1 VEVGLCRSE
10 QACTFDFSTFK
21 FKEEHMNQA
30 DYLIIGGG
38 IAGASAGYWL
48 SHHARVIVLERES
61 MPGYHSTGRSAA
73 LYIAAYGTPQVRA
86 LTLGSRAFFDQPP
99 AGFAEHPLLTPRGEL
114 LVDLIGDP
122 DELQRHY
129 LSAKALVPET
139 RLLDVEESMAMMPI
153 LRREKVHGG
162 IYDPTVCDIDT
173 DALYQGYLR
182 GIRRNG
188 GEIHTD
194 SEVQKLTR
202 DAQGLWQVRTAQQ
215 HFSAPVIINAAGAWA
230 DHIGELAG
238 AQRIGLQPKRRSAFV
253 FSPPAEQNIHA
264 WPELAALDGSFYM
277 KPDAGMFLGS
287 PANADPVEPHDVQ
300 PEELDI
306 ATGIYHIEEAT
317 TLSIRRPARTW
328 AGLRSFVS
336 DGDLVCGFDP
346 QVEGL
351 FWVAAQGGYGI
362 QTSPAMGQASAALV
376 RGKPLPDALAAF
388 GLTEAMLSPHRLH
401 TST

>member
-1 VEVGLCRSE
+1 M
-10 QACTFDFSTFK
+10 T
-21 FKEEHMNQA
+21 QA
-30 DYLIIGGG
+30 DYIIIGGG

-48 SHHARVIVLERES
+48 SRHARVIVLERES

-86 LTLGSRAFFDQPP
+86 LTLGSRDFFDNPP
-99 AGFAEHPLLTPRGEL
+99 AGFTEHPLLTPRGEV
-114 LVDLIGDP
+114 LVDLLGDP
-122 DELQRHY
+122 EELQRQY

-139 RLLDVEESMAMMPI
+139 RLLDTEEALQMLPI
-153 LRREKVHGG
+153 LRLEKVHGA

-188 GEIHTD
+188 GAIHTD
-194 SEVQKLTR
+194 SEVQKLNR
-202 DAQGLWQVRTAQQ
+202 DGQGQWQVRTSQQ
-215 HFSAPVIINAAGAWA
+215 RYSAPVIINAAGAWA
-230 DHIGELAG
+230 DTIGELAG
-238 AQRIGLQPKRRSAFV
+238 AQKIGLQPKRRSAFV
-253 FSPPAEQNIHA
+253 FAPPAGLDIHD

-317 TLSIRRPARTW
+317 TLTIRRPARTW

-346 QVEGL
+346 QVEGF
-351 FWVAAQGGYGI
+351 FWIAAQGGYGI

-376 RGKPLPDALAAF
+376 RGLGLPDPLQRT
-388 GLTEAMLSPHRLH
+388 GLTEAMLSPARFL
-401 TST
+401 

>member
-1 VEVGLCRSE
+1 
-10 QACTFDFSTFK
+10 
-21 FKEEHMNQA
+21 MNQA

-122 DELQRHY
+122 GELQRQY

-139 RLLDVEESMAMMPI
+139 RLLDVEESMAMIPI

-194 SEVQKLTR
+194 SDVQKLTR
-202 DAQGLWQVRTAQQ
+202 DGQGLWQVRTAQQ

-238 AQRIGLQPKRRSAFV
+238 AQKIGLQPKRRSAFV
-253 FSPPAEQNIHA
+253 FSPPAELNIHA

-351 FWVAAQGGYGI
+351 FWIAAQGGYGI

-388 GLTEAMLSPHRLH
+388 GLTEVMLSPHRLH
-401 TST
+401 AST